1 MTQISSRL
9 VSKPRLCGAV
19 AFVASYYASIIMLWV
34 AGLKGFPKPTAF
46 QLVNALAVFAI
57 GYFGLPAI
65 ARTKNPYLT
74 AVVAAL
80 LVSGMRLAT
89 QLFADGLG
97 RESSLPGQLWSRNAV
112 EFFTFSSIALATVLV
127 GLWWMQRCERPKPL

>member
-1 MTQISSRL
+1 ML
-9 VSKPRLCGAV
+9 A
-19 AFVASYYASIIMLWV
+19 YYAAGMLLWV

-46 QLVNALAVFAI
+46 QLANALAVFAI
-57 GYFGLPAI
+57 GYFGLPFI

-97 RESSLPGQLWSRNAV
+97 RESSLPGQLWSRNSV
-112 EFFTFSSIALATVLV
+112 EFFTFTTIALATVMG
-127 GLWWMQRCERPKPL
+127 GLWWMQRCERLKAS